1 MAHTKGPSPYN
12 FEILG
17 TDTDNRDK
25 LHSASLFSYMQEAA
39 YYNSEYLGFGASE
52 LDKRGLCWLLLKIS
66 VRMQKLPSWRDTVS
80 VDTWSRGAPRVL
92 FLRDFRFNCHGETEP
107 FGTAASEWLIAD
119 ADTHRPQRPDKVFP
133 DKITVANS
141 DGVFSFACP
150 KLPPLP
156 AETEPVL
163 KKSADFS
170 DIDRNRHLNNTRY
183 AAWAVDTLYAGAVS
197 EEQYT
202 IQGIDINYLSEVKFG
217 EIINLCRL
225 PVEAADL
232 ENMPPAAVI
241 ADSRALLIEG
251 RRAADETVVFRCLLQ
266 YIPAVTAATIEKPV

>member
-1 MAHTKGPSPYN
+1 
-12 FEILG
+12 
-17 TDTDNRDK
+17 
-25 LHSASLFSYMQEAA
+25 
-39 YYNSEYLGFGASE
+39 
-52 LDKRGLCWLLLKIS
+52 
-66 VRMQKLPSWRDTVS
+66 
-80 VDTWSRGAPRVL
+80 
-92 FLRDFRFNCHGETEP
+92 
-107 FGTAASEWLIAD
+107 
-119 ADTHRPQRPDKVFP
+119 
-133 DKITVANS
+133 
-141 DGVFSFACP
+141 
-150 KLPPLP
+150 LP